1 MSAKRK
7 ETEFDRFKELTR
19 KILKVP
25 KSEIEG
31 KPNVLGDMVC
41 EARKHTIIHCPAIA
55 A

>member
-1 MSAKRK
+1 MSEKRK

-31 KPNVLGDMVC
+31 RPNVGTGVKKGRPGKDR
-41 EARKHTIIHCPAIA
+41 EKG
-55 A
+55 